1 VYHLS
6 EVAMNDRNNTSA
18 LTRLELQNMAK
29 AQQTKKPKEESL
41 QSLLENKN
49 EDNEGKRPWFDFN
62 NWRTLALVISFVS
75 IVVILVLGLAALVT
89 SVEAGSSAEQAFAF
103 DALLGLASSGCVVW
117 RFYKNIAPC
126 EVPSKERKACVL
138 IALGFILSAI
148 VMLTRAIYCLAYKVE
163 PLQSITVIAIST
175 LGTLCYG
182 LLFYVKFKVA
192 QKLHSVA
199 MRTDSYDS
207 ACGAVMAFG
216 VLVSAIVYKHAP
228 ETWWIDPV
236 IALIT
241 AMVTFIY
248 GIFVLAKVVVKR
260 RFGEPEE
267 YEQF

>member
-1 VYHLS
+1 MS
-6 EVAMNDRNNTSA
+6 GKNGTVALNNG
-18 LTRLELQNMAK
+18 LELDDMAK
-29 AQQTKKPKEESL
+29 SQQLSLKTTPTEESL
-41 QSLLENKN
+41 QSLLENDEN
-49 EDNEGKRPWFDFN
+49 IDERPSWFEQFN
-62 NWRTLALVISFVS
+62 NWRILALIVS
-75 IVVILVLGLAALVT
+75 SVSMFVILVLGLAALVT
-89 SVEAGSSAEQAFAF
+89 SVESDSSAQQAFAF
-103 DALLGLASSGCVVW
+103 DALLGLASSSCMVW
-117 RFYKNIAPC
+117 RFYKNLTPC

-138 IALGFILSAI
+138 IAMGFILSAI
-148 VMLTRAIYCLAYKVE
+148 VMLTRAVFCLAYKVE
-163 PLQSITVIAIST
+163 PLENLTVIAIST

-236 IALIT
+236 IALGI
-241 AMVTFIY
+241 AMATFGY
-248 GIFVLAKVVVKR
+248 GVLVLVKVGLKR
-260 RFGEPEE
+260 SFGEPEE